1 MSRRTE
7 SAVRAATVALIC
19 FWPVSLTEAWLC
31 SYCFRRSLNSSG
43 VVSGASMGWI
53 RSGVGALVSSDSG
66 AVGLVVSGVF
76 DIEIGC
82 HHFCIKERWG
92 ASLLCFVMVLA

>member
-7 SAVRAATVALIC
+7 SAVRAAMVALIC
-19 FWPVSLTEAWLC
+19 FWPVSLMEAWLC

-43 VVSGASMGWI
+43 VVSGTSMN
-53 RSGVGALVSSDSG
+53 SVGAGVSRDSE
-66 AVGLVVSGVF
+66 AAGLVVSGVF
-76 DIEIGC
+76 DIEIDC